1 MADWSMCRDQR
12 ERDIARF
19 WRTGHMRSES
29 IRGYLQWV
37 RRFYRYCQ
45 DHRLDEQSELTL
57 DGAIR
62 FVNQYIGPRTK
73 GLLAP
78 ITRPSACHAL
88 HAWACGLRALGIP
101 IPAWRQLPAGARLTP
116 ILAAYAHYRRSQCG
130 TAATTLRRDLAIA
143 QAFLG
148 LLRRRGRS
156 VQRIHVGDLE
166 DFVTMQTRQ
175 VSTRTVVDGCSAL
188 RSFLR
193 FLRITGRTSR
203 NFAECV
209 LAPRFCADRPPRG
222 LPWAD
227 VCRILRAIPQ
237 YVPPGKRDYAMLLLM
252 AVYGFG
258 AAEVLHLSLD
268 DVDWKHRVL
277 HTRRPKTGLLIE
289 VPLLPPIACALAAYI
304 RDERPSPTPL
314 RRIFV
319 STSLPYEPLTS
330 GAIRH
335 RIREYAG
342 RVGIEAPVI
351 GAHAFRHS
359 HATRQI
365 DAGANPHVVGDI
377 LGHRRPS
384 STSVYVRVALRRLR
398 TVALPV
404 PR

>member
-1 MADWSMCRDQR
+1 
-12 ERDIARF
+12 
-19 WRTGHMRSES
+19 MRSES
-29 IRGYLQWV
+29 IRNYLHWV
-37 RRFYRYCQ
+37 RRFRRYCQ
-45 DHRLDEQSELTL
+45 AQGLDERPELTR

-62 FVNQYIGPRTK
+62 FVNHYIGPRTK
-73 GLLAP
+73 GPVAP

-101 IPAWRQLPAGARLTP
+101 VPVWRQPPAGARLTP
-116 ILAAYAHYRRSQCG
+116 ILAAYAQYRRAQCG
-130 TAATTLRRDLAIA
+130 IATTTMKRDLAIA

-156 VQRIHVGDLE
+156 VQRIRVGDLE
-166 DFVTMQTRQ
+166 AFVTLQTRH

-193 FLRITGRTSR
+193 FLRVTGRTPR
-203 NFAECV
+203 NFAESV
-209 LAPRFCADRPPRG
+209 LAPRFRADRPPRG
-222 LPWAD
+222 LPWVD

-237 YVPPGKRDYAMLLLM
+237 DVPPGKRDYAMLLLM

-268 DVDWKHRVL
+268 DLDWKHRVL
-277 HTRRPKTGLLIE
+277 RTRRPKTGQLIE
-289 VPLLPPIACALAAYI
+289 VPLLPPIARAVAAYI
-304 RDERPSPTPL
+304 RDERPLPTPM

-319 STSLPYEPLTS
+319 STSLPYAPLTS

-365 DAGANPHVVGDI
+365 DAGANPQVVGDI